1 MAEVEIHS
9 EKHTENHSGHLNKVS
24 FAGLLIALGIVF
36 GDIGTSPLYA
46 MSAIIG
52 TRTIDPV
59 LALGGFSAVFW
70 TLTFLTTI
78 KYVIIALRADN
89 NGEGGIFSL
98 YTLIKDN
105 SGRWLLY
112 PAIIGGAFLLADGII
127 TPPISISSAVE
138 GLRIYT
144 PDLPTVPIVILI
156 LIILFVAQ
164 QFGTQLIGKLFGPVM
179 MIWFTFIGII
189 GAISMSHDFSVLR
202 ALNPYYAYQMIA
214 NYPHGFFL
222 LGSVFLCTTG
232 AEALYADMGHVGR
245 GNIRFS
251 WIYVKVCLLLSY
263 AGQSAWLLTKTGTT
277 LEGTTPFY
285 SIIPPAILPFGIFIA
300 TSAAIIASQ
309 ALISGSFTLVGE
321 AIRLNF
327 WSRQKIFYPTD
338 FRGQLYIPQVNWL
351 LMAGCIGVVLYF
363 HEAKYMEAAYGLAV
377 TLTMLMTTVLIAV
390 YLHSRRVPI
399 ALTALITFV
408 FLTIEAAFFVANLEK
423 FPEGGFI
430 SVFVGFILFAI
441 MWLWFKGREL
451 RRSLT
456 VMEDAAPFFET
467 LKELSSDQ
475 TLPQYATHL
484 VYLTGSETPD
494 KIEQETIRSVLEKTP
509 KRADVYWF
517 VHVKTDDEPFTMKY
531 CVQTI
536 AKEDVYHL
544 TFTLGFRIE
553 TRLNYFFDLALQEM
567 QANGEV
573 EITSR
578 HPALEKYN
586 IDGDI
591 RFVLHSSF
599 LSHENDL
606 PFKQNFVMRSYYFL
620 RRWMSVREDSA
631 YGLDASNV
639 EIEHEPIVVAEP
651 QGMKLTRED

>member
-1 MAEVEIHS
+1 ME
-9 EKHTENHSGHLNKVS
+9 TENKNHHQHLEKVS
-24 FAGLLIALGIVF
+24 AAGLLVALGIVF

-52 TRTIDPV
+52 TRTIEPV
-59 LALGGFSAVFW
+59 LALGGLSAVFW

-98 YTLIKDN
+98 YALIKD
-105 SGRWLLY
+105 GAGKWLLY

-138 GLRIYT
+138 GLRIYR
-144 PDLPTVPIVILI
+144 PGLPTVPIVIFI
-156 LIILFVAQ
+156 LIVLFVAQ

-189 GAISMSHDFSVLR
+189 GLLALMQDFSVLK

-245 GNIRFS
+245 GNIRIS
-251 WIYVKVCLLLSY
+251 WIYVKICLLLSY
-263 AGQSAWLLTKTGTT
+263 AGQAAYLMSKVGTT
-277 LEGTTPFY
+277 IEGVTPFY
-285 SIIPPAILPFGIFIA
+285 SIVPPVILPFAIAIA

-327 WSRQKIFYPTD
+327 WSRQKIYYPTD

-351 LMAGCIGVVLYF
+351 LMAGCIFVVLYF
-363 HEAKYMEAAYGLAV
+363 HESKYMEAAYGLAV
-377 TLTMLMTTVLIAV
+377 TLTMLMTTVLIGV
-390 YLHSRRVPI
+390 YLHSKRFPI
-399 ALTALITFV
+399 ALTALITLV
-408 FLTIEAAFFVANLEK
+408 FLVIEGAFFVANLEK

-430 SVFVGFILFAI
+430 SIFVGFILFSV
-441 MWLWFKGREL
+441 MWIWFKGRQL

-456 VMEDAAPFFET
+456 VMEDAVPFYET
-467 LKELSSDQ
+467 LQALSNDK

-484 VYLTGSETPD
+484 VYLTSSPTPD
-494 KIEQETIRSVLEKTP
+494 KLEQETIRSILERTP

-517 VHVKTDDEPFTMKY
+517 VHVKTADEPFTMSY

-553 TRLNYFFDLALQEM
+553 TRLNYFFELALRDM
-567 QANGEV
+567 QANNEV

-606 PFKQNFVMRSYYFL
+606 PFKQNFVMRAYYFL
-620 RRWMSVREDSA
+620 RRWFSVREDYA

-639 EIEHEPIVVAEP
+639 EIESEPIVVAEP
-651 QGMKLTRED
+651 QGMKLTRET

>member
-1 MAEVEIHS
+1 MAH
-9 EKHTENHSGHLNKVS
+9 ENNHQHLNKVT
-24 FAGLLIALGIVF
+24 FAGLLVTLGIVF

-46 MSAIIG
+46 ISAIIG
-52 TRTIDPV
+52 TRKIDET

-78 KYVIIALRADN
+78 KYVLIALRADN

-98 YTLIKDN
+98 YALIRRK
-105 SGRWLLY
+105 SGKWLLY
-112 PAIIGGAFLLADGII
+112 PAIVGGAFLLADGII

-138 GLRIYT
+138 GLRIYS
-144 PDLPTVPIVILI
+144 PKLPTIPIVIAI
-156 LIILFVAQ
+156 LVVLFVAQ
-164 QFGTQLIGKLFGPVM
+164 QFGTQFIGKLFGPVM
-179 MIWFTFIGII
+179 MIWFAFIGII
-189 GAISMSHDFSVLR
+189 GLISLTHDFTVLR
-202 ALNPYYAYQMIA
+202 ALNPYYAYQMIF

-222 LGSVFLCTTG
+222 LGAVFLCTTG

-245 GNIRFS
+245 GNIRIS
-251 WIYVKVCLLLSY
+251 WIFVKICLLLSY
-263 AGQSAWLLTKTGTT
+263 AGQSAWLMTQVGKTLGS
-277 LEGTTPFY
+277 TTPFY
-285 SIIPPAILPFGIFIA
+285 SIVPPAILPFAILIA

-327 WSRQKIFYPTD
+327 WSRQKIYYPTD

-351 LMAGCIGVVLYF
+351 LMAGCIFVVLYF

-377 TLTMLMTTVLIAV
+377 TLTMLMTTILLAV
-390 YLHSRRVPI
+390 YLYTKRVPT
-399 ALTALITFV
+399 ALTVLITAV
-408 FLTIEAAFFVANLEK
+408 FLIIEGAFFVANLEK

-430 SVFVGFILFAI
+430 SIIVGFVLFSI
-441 MWLWFKGREL
+441 MWIWFKGRQL
-451 RRSLT
+451 RRALT
-456 VMEDAAPFFET
+456 IMEDTAPFYET
-467 LKELSSDQ
+467 LQELSNDK

-484 VYLTGSETPD
+484 VYLTGSNTPE
-494 KIEQETIRSVLEKTP
+494 KLEQEAIRSILEKTP

-517 VHVKTDDEPFTMKY
+517 VHVVTDNEPFTMKY
-531 CVQTI
+531 KVQTV
-536 AKEDVYHL
+536 AKEDVYHI

-553 TRLNYFFDLALQEM
+553 PRLNYFFELALEDLQ
-567 QANGEV
+567 QSGEV
-573 EITSR
+573 DRTSR

-606 PFKQNFVMRSYYFL
+606 PFKANFIMRSYYFL
-620 RRWMSVREDSA
+620 RRWFSIREDYA

-639 EIEHEPIVVAEP
+639 EIEHEPIIVAQPE
-651 QGMKLTRED
+651 GVKLEREI

>member
-1 MAEVEIHS
+1 MTDTH
-9 EKHTENHSGHLNKVS
+9 NHSDHLNKVS
-24 FAGLLIALGIVF
+24 FAGLLVALGIVF

-105 SGRWLLY
+105 SGKWLLY

-138 GLRIYT
+138 GLRIYSRN
-144 PDLPTVPIVILI
+144 LPTIPIVITI

-179 MIWFTFIGII
+179 MIWFTFIGVI
-189 GAISMSHDFSVLR
+189 GLLALAQDFSVLR
-202 ALNPYYAYQMIA
+202 ALNPYYAYQMIV

-251 WIYVKVCLLLSY
+251 WIYVKICLLLCY
-263 AGQSAWLLTKTGTT
+263 AGQSAWLMSKIGTT
-277 LEGTTPFY
+277 MDGATPFY
-285 SIIPPAILPFGIFIA
+285 SIVPPAILPFGIFIA

-321 AIRLNF
+321 AIRLNL
-327 WSRQKIFYPTD
+327 WSRQKIYYPTD

-363 HEAKYMEAAYGLAV
+363 HEAKDMEAAYGLAV

-390 YLHSRRVPI
+390 YLHLKRFPI
-399 ALTALITFV
+399 ILTALVAIV
-408 FLTIEAAFFVANLEK
+408 FLAIEGAFFVANLEK

-430 SVFVGFILFAI
+430 SVFVGFILFSI
-441 MWLWFKGREL
+441 MWIWYKGRQL

-456 VMEDAAPFFET
+456 IMEDSAPFFET
-467 LKELSSDQ
+467 LKELSNDK

-484 VYLTGSETPD
+484 VYLTGSETTD
-494 KIEQETIRSVLEKTP
+494 KLEQETIRSILEKTP

-517 VHVKTDDEPFTMKY
+517 VHVKTADEPFTMKY
-531 CVQTI
+531 RVQTI
-536 AKEDVYHL
+536 EKEDVYHL

-553 TRLNYFFDLALQEM
+553 PRLNYFFELALKDM
-567 QANGEV
+567 QANKEV
-573 EITSR
+573 DITSR

-586 IDGDI
+586 IKGDI
-591 RFVLHSSF
+591 RFILHSSF

-606 PFKQNFVMRSYYFL
+606 PFKENFIMRSYYLL
-620 RRWMSVREDSA
+620 RRWFSVREDYA

-639 EIEHEPIVVAEP
+639 EIEHEPIIVAEP
-651 QGMKLTRED
+651 QGMKLTREI